1 MHHPGQKQASHFRAD
16 YANGTDFCR
25 GLEQEL
31 GRLYLLAFLL
41 SANHQQAE
49 RCFVQ
54 TVQQIPEQKTVFKA
68 WVGTWIRHAL
78 IKIAIGSVLQKA
90 RVATHAQDQWRE
102 SQGNSVEAATMKAIT
117 RLASLDRFV
126 FVMSVLERY
135 SLKECSVLLDSTIE
149 TVSEARMRA
158 LTGLGSR
165 ASVLT
170 ADTESASG
178 YLAVSA

>member
-1 MHHPGQKQASHFRAD
+1 MHHPGQKQASHFRTD

-25 GLEQEL
+25 ALKYEM
-31 GRLYLLAFLL
+31 GRLYVLAFLL
-41 SANHQQAE
+41 SANHEQAE

-54 TVQQIPEQKTVFKA
+54 TLQEIPEHKTVFKA
-68 WVGTWIRHAL
+68 WVRIWTRRAL
-78 IKIAIGSVLQKA
+78 IKTAIRSILQEACVTTRA
-90 RVATHAQDQWRE
+90 RDHWWE
-102 SQGNSVEAATMKAIT
+102 NQGNPGEAETVETIR
-117 RLASLDRFV
+117 RLSSLDRFV

-135 SLKECSVLLDSTIE
+135 SLKECSVLLDCTIE